1 MPSDTLIRY
10 GNDLESGVLQAG
22 YTIENDGYGLLT
34 CRATYKIDTAI
45 VTPIPPSRF
54 ARGSDF
60 EKDTRLKLHKWSV
73 TYNTAQV
80 STVTGDYVGIEIGQF
95 TRPNCHGDD
104 GLSTEKIETHPNFFT
119 ITAGSTA
126 SQPIAGKQSTWHPSP
141 NNLAQGGVNLMEGN
155 NGATF
160 QPASEA
166 NKGGKFLGFYNEN
179 YPDYYGKT
187 SYLAP
192 TTVFTGIV
200 YTTEASNVNMM
211 KTLVGAATNQNDL
224 GLGGFP
230 QLVPPEYGTTWTAP
244 NGNPQLLLS
253 KVNCE
258 NYGLLYKINYEI
270 RYSREGFP
278 YVVYPNTLLYGSGGG
293 GGGSGG
299 IGSGTA

>member
-1 MPSDTLIRY
+1 MTDTLIRY
-10 GNDLESGVLQAG
+10 GNDLESGVLQAN

-80 STVTGDYVGIEIGQF
+80 STVVGDYVGIEEGEF

-104 GLSTEKIETHPNFFT
+104 GLSTEKIETHPNFFEVT
-119 ITAGSTA
+119 VGNSTD
-126 SQPIAGKQSTWHPSP
+126 PIAGKQSTWHPSP

-166 NKGGKFLGFYNEN
+166 GKGGKFLGFYNEN
-179 YPDYYGKT
+179 YPEYYGKT

-200 YTTEASNVNMM
+200 YTTNAANVNTMRKM
-211 KTLVGAATNQNDL
+211 VGAAVSTNNL
-224 GLGGFP
+224 GLTGFP
-230 QLVPPEYGTTWTAP
+230 DLIPPEYGTVWMSATEY
-244 NGNPQLLLS
+244 PQLLVS
-253 KVNCE
+253 KMNCE
-258 NYGLLYKINYEI
+258 NYGLLYKINYEL

-278 YVVYPNTLLYGSGGG
+278 YVVYPDTVNY
-293 GGGSGG
+293 
-299 IGSGTA
+299 